1 MQKRKPSYI
10 VDTPM
15 TAEAQFASA
24 VFCCIEGVL
33 FQLLLYMLY
42 VLTIV
47 FYD

>member
-1 MQKRKPSYI
+1 MRKRKPSYI

-15 TAEAQFASA
+15 TVEAQFAST
-24 VFCCIEGVL
+24 VFCCIEGDL
-33 FQLLLYMLY
+33 FKLLLYMLY

>member
-1 MQKRKPSYI
+1 MRKRKLSYI

-15 TAEAQFASA
+15 TVEAQFAST
-24 VFCCIEGVL
+24 VFCCIEGDK